1 MGKRYYTV
9 NHQEIPLTLMPNAK
23 LVIPAREC
31 HPGSVAARL
40 GRSNRLALMTDVSRK
55 YLVFM
60 GDENKFKQIR
70 NYRDIHATRAAYRD
84 PNGLELYLTNHINV
98 RFNEDLNEKEICQ
111 LGMKYDFIP
120 ESKFHWLWQVAV
132 LDHADEAP
140 LELANQLSKL
150 EQVIFAEPDAL
161 QKAKFEAMHRKE
173 DIRLN
178 QPWHLLNTGEKGGT
192 YGADVRALHAWEVS
206 SGSPRIRV
214 ILPDS
219 GTDIHHADLA
229 ENMLPGWDFDN
240 EDANAFH
247 PDNAHGTACAGV
259 ICAAKNSSDV
269 MGIAPAC
276 RLVPLRAAY
285 AHTWSTWA
293 QMFRWAAQRGDIIV
307 CSWSLSL
314 NETVSIAIRDV
325 IQQGRLERG
334 IPVFCATG
342 NWGIPR
348 DKLSFPASL
357 EDTISVGASTNRD
370 DLADFSNFGT
380 GIDMVAPG
388 VNIKTTDITNTLS
401 ADSSDYATFS
411 GTSAATSLTAGIG
424 ALLFSVNPLLS
435 TAQVRLI
442 LRESADKIDQDRVE
456 YNQYGWSREY
466 GFGRVNAD
474 RAVRMAEKC
483 RPVAFRAVNEQ
494 YLCAENGGDGEL
506 MVNRS
511 EIVTWETFQ
520 MLPVGANKV
529 ALIAY
534 NGQYLCVKERPNR
547 EIITNKVCRQDW
559 EIFTLEELSHRK
571 TALKTKNNRYL
582 YAEDGGGGKL
592 LVADDLDCGWEVFTI
607 IRLDTGRQI
616 ALRASNGKYVGI
628 KRNTGDELVADRSQ
642 LEEWETFDLVDL
654 ENGKVA
660 LRAYDGHYI
669 SAEAGG
675 GRELFADRIMI
686 AGWQSFEIEDLG
698 QNNVAL
704 KAANGQY
711 VGVEND
717 AGRKL
722 VADRDHLSRWET
734 FSLIEI

>member
-1 MGKRYYTV
+1 MAKRYYTV
-9 NHQEIPLTLMPNAK
+9 NQQQIPLTLMPNAK

-70 NYRDIHATRAAYRD
+70 SYRDIHAVRAAYRD

-98 RFNEDLNEKEICQ
+98 RFKEDLSEKDIRR
-111 LGMKYDFIP
+111 LGLKYDFIP
-120 ESKFHWLWQVAV
+120 ESRFRGLWQLAV
-132 LDHADEAP
+132 LDRADEAP
-140 LELANQLSKL
+140 LELANQLSTL
-150 EQVIFAEPDAL
+150 EQVTFAEPDAL
-161 QKAKFEAMHRKE
+161 QKAKFEAVGRKE
-173 DIRLN
+173 DDRLN
-178 QPWHLLNTGEKGGT
+178 QPWHLCNTGEEGGT
-192 YGADVRALHAWEVS
+192 YGADIRAPDAWQVS

-214 ILPDS
+214 ILHDS
-219 GTDIHHADLA
+219 GIDIHHADLA
-229 ENMLPGWDFDN
+229 KNVLPGWDFDN

-247 PDNAHGTACAGV
+247 PDNAHGTACAGI
-259 ICAAKNSSDV
+259 ICAAKNNGGV
-269 MGIAPAC
+269 MGVAPGC

-293 QMFRWAAQRGDIIV
+293 QMFRWAAQRGEIIV
-307 CSWSLSL
+307 CCWSLSL
-314 NETVSIAIRDV
+314 NNTVSIAIHDI

-334 IPVFCATG
+334 IPLFCAMG

-348 DKLSFPASL
+348 DKINFPASI
-357 EDTISVGASTNRD
+357 EGTIAVGASTNRD
-370 DLADFSNFGT
+370 ELADFGNFGT

-388 VNIKTTDITNTLS
+388 VNITTTDITGTFGAGS
-401 ADSSDYATFS
+401 GDYTTFS
-411 GTSAATSLTAGIG
+411 GTSAATSLSAGIG
-424 ALLFSVNPLLS
+424 ALLLSLNPLLS
-435 TAQVRLI
+435 AAQVRLI
-442 LRESADKIDQDRVE
+442 LRESADKINSDKVE
-456 YNQYGWSREY
+456 YNQHGWSCEY

-474 RAVRMAEKC
+474 RAVRMAKKC
-483 RPVAFRAVNEQ
+483 RPVAFRTANGQ
-494 YLCAENGGDGEL
+494 YICAENGGDGEL

-520 MLPVGANKV
+520 MLPVEDNKA
-529 ALIAY
+529 ALMAY
-534 NGQYLCVKERPNR
+534 NGKYLGIKESHSR
-547 EIITNKVCRQDW
+547 EIIANQEHGPSW
-559 EIFTLEELSHRK
+559 EIFTLEELSHHQI
-571 TALKTKNNRYL
+571 AIKTKNNRYL
-582 YAEDGGGGKL
+582 YAENGGGGKL
-592 LVADDLDCGWEVFTI
+592 VVGDDQDCGWEVFTI

-616 ALRASNGKYVGI
+616 ALRASNGRYVGA
-628 KRNTGDELVADRSQ
+628 KRKMGHELVANRSQ
-642 LEEWETFDLVDL
+642 LGEWETFDWVDL

-660 LRAYDGHYI
+660 LRGYDGHYI
-669 SAEAGG
+669 CAEAGG

-717 AGRKL
+717 AGCRL
-722 VADRDHLSRWET
+722 VANRNHLSRWET